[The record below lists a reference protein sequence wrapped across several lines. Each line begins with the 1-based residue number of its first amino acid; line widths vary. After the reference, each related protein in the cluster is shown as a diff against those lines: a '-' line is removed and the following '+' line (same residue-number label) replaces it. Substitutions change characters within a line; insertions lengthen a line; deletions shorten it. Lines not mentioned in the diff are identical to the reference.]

1 MMAFAVP
8 NVVLV
13 NIVPGGGV
21 ARDAAE
27 ARSV

>member
-8 NVVLV
+8 NVVLL
-13 NIVPGGGV
+13 NIVPGRGL

-27 ARSV
+27 ARSA